1 MFQLHKVKEKRLNK
15 GWTQSKLAE
24 KSGVPQPT
32 ISHIENGTLKN
43 PSIKS
48 IKNIASALGI
58 NLEELL

>member
-32 ISHIENGTLKN
+32 ISHIENGTLKIPRLN
-43 PSIKS
+43 RLRI
-48 IKNIASALGI
+48 
-58 NLEELL
+58 